1 MVRDNSERESIW
13 GVSKEDLGLYSFL
26 FPIYWLVGTA
36 YYAVFMAQW
45 DEGWITV
52 IGQLIMSG
60 GLIGASAAVLA
71 MMTIAGRRAVM
82 PLFDWP
88 TKDKTRAEGRAE
100 GRIEGRVEGRAEGRA
115 EERAEWEVWVYK
127 KSLAEARGEPFDE
140 PSPAERDRAMRDR
153 DNGRDR

>member
-1 MVRDNSERESIW
+1 MAHDYSNERESIW

-26 FPIYWLVGTA
+26 FPIYWIAGTA

-52 IGQLIMSG
+52 IGQLIMSV
-60 GLIGASAAVLA
+60 GLIGASAAVLS

-88 TKDKTRAEGRAE
+88 TKEKTRAEGRAE
-100 GRIEGRVEGRAEGRA
+100 GIVEGRAERDS
-115 EERAEWEVWVYK
+115 EWEVWIYK

-140 PSPAERDRAMRDR
+140 PSPADRDRAMRD
-153 DNGRDR
+153 NGSDR

>member
-13 GVSKEDLGLYSFL
+13 GVSKEDLDLYSLL

-45 DEGWITV
+45 DEGLTTV
-52 IGQLIMSG
+52 IGNLIMSV
-60 GLIGASAAVLA
+60 GLIGASAAVLS

-88 TKDKTRAEGRAE
+88 TKEKTRAEA
-100 GRIEGRVEGRAEGRA
+100 RA
-115 EERAEWEVWVYK
+115 EERAERDSEWEVWVYK
-127 KSLAEARGEPFDE
+127 KSMAEARGERFDE
-140 PSPAERDRAMRDR
+140 PSPAERDRTMR
-153 DNGRDR
+153 DNGSDR

>member
-1 MVRDNSERESIW
+1 MAHDYSNERESIW

-26 FPIYWLVGTA
+26 FPIYWIAGTA

-52 IGQLIMSG
+52 IGQLIMSV
-60 GLIGASAAVLA
+60 GLIGASAAVLS

-88 TKDKTRAEGRAE
+88 TKEKTRAEA
-100 GRIEGRVEGRAEGRA
+100 RA
-115 EERAEWEVWVYK
+115 EERAERDSEWEVWIYK

-140 PSPAERDRAMRDR
+140 PSPADRDRAMRD
-153 DNGRDR
+153 NGSDR